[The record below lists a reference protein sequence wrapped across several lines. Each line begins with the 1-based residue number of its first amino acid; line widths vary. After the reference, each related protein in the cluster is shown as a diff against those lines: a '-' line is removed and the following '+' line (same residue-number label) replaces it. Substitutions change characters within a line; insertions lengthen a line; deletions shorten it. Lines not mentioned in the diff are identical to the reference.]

1 MLKTR
6 LCDFLGIDVPIIQA
20 PMGAGTTNAALAA
33 AVSNAGGLGGFGSL
47 FRTTDDIKRDIDQI
61 RSLTNRHFAVNHIPP
76 TLDREAFQYTL
87 AARPPVVSFTLG
99 DPGDLV
105 REAQEVGARVI
116 VQITTVRQAMEA
128 AERGAD
134 VIIAQG
140 SEAGG
145 YSGDVSTMTLVPQVV
160 DAVSP
165 VPVVASGG
173 IYDGRGIAAALMLG
187 AVGVNIG
194 TRFLA
199 SSEAPTDESYR
210 QAIAEAKSEDAVKV
224 DVFNDIKVLP
234 GRGGYGTV
242 LRALRSPFID
252 EWSGKREE
260 AADLGE
266 RLWDEIQSRVRAGL
280 RRETLVTAG
289 QTVGGIRGTL
299 SVAEIMRNLV
309 AETNAALGT
318 APGKSRN

>member
-6 LCDFLGIDVPIIQA
+6 LCDILGIDVPIIQA
-20 PMGAGTTNAALAA
+20 PMGGGTTNAALAA

-47 FRTTDDIKRDIDQI
+47 FRSTDDIKRDIDQI
-61 RSLTNRHFAVNHIPP
+61 RSLTNRHFAINHIPP
-76 TLDREAFQYTL
+76 TLDREAFRYTL
-87 AARPPVVSFTLG
+87 AARPPVISFALG

-105 REAQEVGARVI
+105 REAQDVGARVI
-116 VQITTVRQAMEA
+116 VQVTTVRQAMEA

-140 SEAGG
+140 SESGG
-145 YSGDVSTMTLVPQVV
+145 YSGNVSTMTLVPQVV

-199 SSEAPTDESYR
+199 SNEAPTDESYR
-210 QAIAEAKSEDAVKV
+210 QAIAEAQSEDAVKAEV
-224 DVFNDIKVLP
+224 LNDIKPLP
-234 GRGGYGTV
+234 GKGGYGTV
-242 LRALRSPFID
+242 LRALRSPFLD

-260 AADLGE
+260 AARLGE
-266 RLWDEIQSRVRAGL
+266 RLWDEIQSRNRAGR

-309 AETNAALGT
+309 AETNAALAAG
-318 APGKSRN
+318 AGRS